1 MNTLKKAAAGFAV
14 AATAAAGVTV
24 ASAGA
29 ANAAVPHPN
38 IVGNTVNV
46 HITEPLPGQTCMGM
60 LVPPYAAADIAGAA
74 VSGGGNL
81 MPIVAALGNNPD
93 VIALNGPGIPGIFQL
108 PVTIPGRSGW
118 LSAQNVPSNIY
129 ALAVICMGHD
139 GPMEPHL
146 FPAVVGNPLDAFAG
160 SASGSTGIGGPAAPT
175 GNGGGTGSVSG
186 SAS

>member
-1 MNTLKKAAAGFAV
+1 MTTLKKVAAGFAV

-24 ASAGA
+24 AGAGA
-29 ANAAVPHPN
+29 ANAAVPFVH
-38 IVGNTVNV
+38 IAGNTVNV
-46 HITEPLPGQTCMGM
+46 HVTDPLPGQTCMGM

-74 VSGGGNL
+74 VAGGGNL
-81 MPIVAALGNNPD
+81 MPIVAALGNNSD

-108 PVTIPGRSGW
+108 PVTIPGTEGW

-146 FPAVVGNPLDAFAG
+146 FPAVVGNPMEAFAG

-175 GNGGGTGSVSG
+175 GNGGGSASG
-186 SAS
+186 SSS